1 MELKG
6 IISITGRPGL
16 YRVISQGK
24 VNVIIES
31 LVDKKRIPAFAS
43 EKISSLEDISIFTN
57 EEEVKLSEVFTTLLG
72 KYEGREGLGHKSNE
86 NELRAEFTSIV
97 PNYDLE
103 RVYLSDIRKVF
114 QWYNLLIKEGV
125 LKLEV
130 KEEVSESDTDSNSNT
145 NSSTIDN
152 VETKKTEVKKEPKK
166 SNNTKIT
173 TSNKTAATNAPKPS
187 AGKKI
192 PTIKTGS
199 SRGK

>member
-86 NELRAEFTSIV
+86 QELRAEFTSIV

-130 KEEVSESDTDSNSNT
+130 KEEVSESDTNSD
-145 NSSTIDN
+145 SSTIDN

-166 SNNTKIT
+166 SNNTKST

-187 AGKKI
+187 ASKKP

>member
-1 MELKG
+1 M
-6 IISITGRPGL
+6 
-16 YRVISQGK
+16 
-24 VNVIIES
+24 
-31 LVDKKRIPAFAS
+31 VDKKRIPAFAS

-86 NELRAEFTSIV
+86 QELRAEFTSIV

-130 KEEVSESDTDSNSNT
+130 KEEVSESDTNSD
-145 NSSTIDN
+145 SSTIDN

-166 SNNTKIT
+166 SNNTKST

-187 AGKKI
+187 ASKKP